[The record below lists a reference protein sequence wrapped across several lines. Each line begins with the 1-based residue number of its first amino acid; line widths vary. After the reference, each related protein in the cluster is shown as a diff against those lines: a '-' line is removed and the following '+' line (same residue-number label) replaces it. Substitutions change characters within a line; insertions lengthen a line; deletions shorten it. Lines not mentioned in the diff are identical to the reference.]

1 MTKRTPVSSQ
11 QNIWFDA
18 QQVDDID
25 LNLEQE
31 HNTTIQSSTINNHIG
46 TGVLP
51 EVLVENVLFD
61 SDLASGFLDGSAIF
75 AQNQPIDNN
84 LGNQLQVELT
94 RSAAAGNRRVKLAV
108 IGLDFESNL
117 QYETF
122 VFQTNEIQVGR
133 KHFTQILLLLFN
145 DFIGDEAKSLN
156 LGGRIVI
163 TEARPMTL
171 SRDPIMVAQD
181 VEPNLF
187 FRDFFTDTSPSLGA
201 LLQSALP
208 LYNTTTLD
216 IFTNEKDNK
225 ALLNGDVTTQIGQKF
240 IAYTNNIQKVT
251 LLLSVRNQEIGSET
265 DLVWNGDIIV
275 SIYPLQSSIDCPTD
289 IAPSLPIDFS
299 PSNIPLAQASA
310 NYSTL
315 LANGIVLD
323 SVPQPVDFI
332 FSNSQVATGKSLTV
346 GTYYAV
352 TIKRAG
358 AANKCDILIA
368 SGSDQVPDSR
378 ITTFTGSLW
387 VDIPEED
394 LWFEVW
400 TDAAKLSDGQ
410 AYDAGHGIY
419 IPKTTVDTT
428 TQATVDYVFDNLQF
442 AGNDVYRAVV
452 SATTLKSDQVPDQRT
467 GNPVLSRQQF
477 VPKVDLLNTIDIVNL
492 EKASDPLIVGA
503 ISDKNRKFFD
513 ATESIINS
521 KIHSATFVGDE
532 LIIKLIDDSTDTGRY
547 DPDVNVLATNLLNG
561 DFVGAAIIPN
571 LNNPDVQY
579 RVADAKL
586 CSMIVGDVDGD
597 GLVTELDL
605 QLLNSYMGYDMNVS
619 LPLNTAVTTDGYFTT
634 FKNGYTTYTQPY
646 SNQFTIE
653 FQLVDP
659 ISTVIIAEG
668 LDGVLI
674 ADPNNDRNAFFTS
687 SSVQFNTI
695 VGLVDYKLVLLT
707 PAVPEN
713 YGGFDVISIDSV
725 TDVLTIRKP
734 VLTGDAISQMLRADI
749 DGDFIITTNDG
760 YLLTQYINRNELST
774 SFLSTFPGPATNPYT
789 KIGTSFNVIKFK
801 LEKFV
806 DRTDDYSSTTLTR
819 ATDIHPFQDMFVGD
833 GYFAEHDFY
842 NGPVPFS
849 IVKQLTWRESLVVTN
864 SKPKLVPSA
873 FTTQSGF
880 VKHECNIEGIQCN
893 VYPVQ
898 SEFDPGRVDFFVPD
912 NLIIGEGGELH
923 RPDGEFYKVD
933 FEIGTIILE
942 IPDGLFGA
950 ERTINILDD
959 FIADYTGKG
968 VTRLGFP
975 AMKFSDCSLVTAEA
989 LAKDQIRF
997 SVSVQSFSPNTNGM
1011 SPDGYT
1017 GAVVDG
1023 KIGVSI
1029 DYETGLLTLNFTN
1042 LYQDALLPSLTTKL
1056 QINVYLKKGGF
1067 NNRTLF
1073 VDSTKVSNMLSL
1085 ISVFSGA
1092 NVGGPSALVDLENDV
1107 SGVLPILHG
1116 GTGLNGVGAFGTV
1129 LTSTGTGLSY
1139 QFINDIFN
1147 VIPFST
1153 GIPDADKVPKTDG
1166 YGKLDPS
1173 FYYKNP
1179 VYIYGAAGI
1188 FSNDTTTPSAVGAF
1202 TFRYDKFIMVNLSSI
1217 KLEAILE
1224 TTEAANIAQIRLYN
1238 VNTHSYLN
1246 LVGASPIL
1254 PTSSTTPVV
1263 VRSDDIKALLS
1274 NGATDFVY
1282 EVHLSLSAASGTET
1296 AICKMARLVLEY
1308 DNPADAP
1315 PVGHSYNFVPGL
1327 PPLTPS

>member
-1 MTKRTPVSSQ
+1 
-11 QNIWFDA
+11 
-18 QQVDDID
+18 
-25 LNLEQE
+25 
-31 HNTTIQSSTINNHIG
+31 
-46 TGVLP
+46 
-51 EVLVENVLFD
+51 
-61 SDLASGFLDGSAIF
+61 
-75 AQNQPIDNN
+75 
-84 LGNQLQVELT
+84 
-94 RSAAAGNRRVKLAV
+94 
-108 IGLDFESNL
+108 
-117 QYETF
+117 
-122 VFQTNEIQVGR
+122 
-133 KHFTQILLLLFN
+133 
-145 DFIGDEAKSLN
+145 
-156 LGGRIVI
+156 
-163 TEARPMTL
+163 
-171 SRDPIMVAQD
+171 
-181 VEPNLF
+181 
-187 FRDFFTDTSPSLGA
+187 
-201 LLQSALP
+201 
-208 LYNTTTLD
+208 
-216 IFTNEKDNK
+216 
-225 ALLNGDVTTQIGQKF
+225 
-240 IAYTNNIQKVT
+240 
-251 LLLSVRNQEIGSET
+251 
-265 DLVWNGDIIV
+265 
-275 SIYPLQSSIDCPTD
+275 
-289 IAPSLPIDFS
+289 
-299 PSNIPLAQASA
+299 
-310 NYSTL
+310 
-315 LANGIVLD
+315 
-323 SVPQPVDFI
+323 
-332 FSNSQVATGKSLTV
+332 
-346 GTYYAV
+346 
-352 TIKRAG
+352 
-358 AANKCDILIA
+358 
-368 SGSDQVPDSR
+368 
-378 ITTFTGSLW
+378 
-387 VDIPEED
+387 
-394 LWFEVW
+394 
-400 TDAAKLSDGQ
+400 
-410 AYDAGHGIY
+410 
-419 IPKTTVDTT
+419 
-428 TQATVDYVFDNLQF
+428 
-442 AGNDVYRAVV
+442 
-452 SATTLKSDQVPDQRT
+452 
-467 GNPVLSRQQF
+467 
-477 VPKVDLLNTIDIVNL
+477 
-492 EKASDPLIVGA
+492 
-503 ISDKNRKFFD
+503 
-513 ATESIINS
+513 
-521 KIHSATFVGDE
+521 
-532 LIIKLIDDSTDTGRY
+532 
-547 DPDVNVLATNLLNG
+547 
-561 DFVGAAIIPN
+561 
-571 LNNPDVQY
+571 
-579 RVADAKL
+579 
-586 CSMIVGDVDGD
+586 MIVGDVDGD